1 MSLRELT
8 QKQVGRPSRVSSV
21 AVHPLVIL
29 DFEKQQV
36 VKVVPGNP
44 EHERMLADIREV
56 QRNIVMSVSGYQPP
70 PPQRPR

>member
-1 MSLRELT
+1 M
-8 QKQVGRPSRVSSV
+8 

-36 VKVVPGNP
+36 VKVIPGNP
-44 EHERMLADIREV
+44 EHERMLAAIREV
-56 QRNIVMSVSGYQPP
+56 QRNIVMTASGCQPP

>member
-1 MSLRELT
+1 MNWH
-8 QKQVGRPSRVSSV
+8 KSRSAGCLEFSSV

-36 VKVVPGNP
+36 VKVIPGNP
-44 EHERMLADIREV
+44 EHERMLAAIREM
-56 QRNIVMSVSGYQPP
+56 QRNIVMTASGCQPP